1 MSNRVKMMQIILKIK
16 LIKIHKKSTHKNPPF
31 APQLSNRIKI
41 QPKNPSHCPYNCR
54 FVWILGVLL
63 ILIADTFDENIATLK
78 APINPPNCQMCVILV
93 HFRAI
98 KHLPLAPQLS
108 IYVNLIAK

>member
-1 MSNRVKMMQIILKIK
+1 MIWLQNIQKYM
-16 LIKIHKKSTHKNPPF
+16 LIKVDENQPLKTPMFPLQLSKSWNLTHKSTPI
-31 APQLSNRIKI
+31 S
-41 QPKNPSHCPYNCR
+41 PYNCR